1 MDELVAATDGGEIE
15 FSLAWSEPGLSAS
28 QARNLPA
35 GDLTRGCLSVR
46 LGGSPVWCG
55 ETDSLGFEWTWIELL
70 EFLGENW
77 LYLSVEDGAPLV
89 KFLAALGPENDLFQR
104 AFAELGASEAEYS
117 AASAT
122 PTTQAFGDFIMRTA
136 LQGSFIDV
144 LTILYVTEGTY
155 LDWATRLLEAG
166 RRPDAPK
173 IYSEWIDIHG
183 PDVLGE
189 LVDWL
194 AGFIDNAGIDTTSN
208 HNTGIG
214 NTGIGSSRSEIER
227 IFRTTLRYE
236 YRFWQAAYHGEEW
249 D

>member
-1 MDELVAATDGGEIE
+1 MSLTSELREANSELWERMVTHPFVEEMGDGTLPPEKFRRYFLQDYVFVKDLVPMIALGAAKAPTI
-15 FSLAWSEPGLSAS
+15 
-28 QARNLPA
+28 
-35 GDLTRGCLSVR
+35 
-46 LGGSPVWCG
+46 
-55 ETDSLGFEWTWIELL
+55 
-70 EFLGENW
+70 
-77 LYLSVEDGAPLV
+77 EDGDPLV

-136 LQGSFIDV
+136 LEGDFIDI

-166 RRPDAPK
+166 RRPDTPK
-173 IYSEWIDIHG
+173 IYAEWIDIHG
-183 PDVLGE
+183 PEVLGE
-189 LVDWL
+189 LVNWL
-194 AGFIDNAGIDTTSN
+194 QAFIDNSD
-208 HNTGIG
+208 
-214 NTGIGSSRSEIER
+214 IGSRRAEIER

-236 YRFWQAAYHGEEW
+236 YRFWDSAYHGEEW